1 MEPDV
6 HASLSHNLIV
16 LVRLPQFQCCAEQ
29 VHAIA
34 AIGQKVGAP
43 LELMQSCPNLKGLG
57 LLFLFDLNDHSNLVA
72 VVI

>member
-6 HASLSHNLIV
+6 HASLSRNLII
-16 LVRLPQFQCCAEQ
+16 LVRSSRFQCCAEQ

-43 LELMQSCPNLKGLG
+43 LELIQSCPNLKGPG